1 MELLGLHDK
10 VVRDALAAE
19 YGREVKHTG
28 DGIMASFMSP
38 AAAVRAAA
46 RIQTELERHH
56 SEHPDR
62 PLKVRIGAAAGEPI
76 EHHHDLFGSTV
87 QLAARLCS
95 HAEPEQILVSNV
107 VVGLYLGKS
116 MRFQDLGEVA
126 LKGFENPVR
135 VHAASWP
142 VEEA

>member
-1 MELLGLHDK
+1 MT
-10 VVRDALAAE
+10 RSSATRWRRE

-46 RIQTELERHH
+46 RIQTELERLTA
-56 SEHPDR
+56 SIR
-62 PLKVRIGAAAGEPI
+62 TGRSRSASAQPI

-87 QLAARLCS
+87 QLAARLCL

-107 VVGLYLGKS
+107 VVEL
-116 MRFQDLGEVA
+116 
-126 LKGFENPVR
+126 
-135 VHAASWP
+135 
-142 VEEA
+142 